1 MMLEDDTVCARAT
14 PDPPFFE
21 LWNSSD
27 YISFFFY
34 ASSLVSRARLDAHA
48 PAALFAAHSS
58 CSSQVGRGEYEPMK
72 LLK

>member
-1 MMLEDDTVCARAT
+1 MCAGDARS
-14 PDPPFFE
+14 PVLRVMEQFRLYFF
-21 LWNSSD
+21 LLLCV
-27 YISFFFY
+27 I
-34 ASSLVSRARLDAHA
+34 SLVSRARLDAHA